1 MAYAAEIEDLLATI
15 AGLDRLVL
23 VALAERGRGLDA
35 PPAFRGR
42 CLDAAYLDAVAS
54 GGWSLDDERALARC
68 EDRLEVLA
76 LSQVRRLDRR
86 GLRIVLRGA
95 VLALM
100 TRELPLPGWPE
111 RCAVLAAG
119 WVEVVGALPRPR
131 AAAEG

>member
-1 MAYAAEIEDLLATI
+1 MAYAAEIEDLLTTI

-35 PPAFRGR
+35 PPTFRGR

-54 GGWSLDDERALARC
+54 GGWSLDDEAALARY

-86 GLRIVLRGA
+86 PLRIVLRGA
-95 VLALM
+95 LLALM
-100 TRELPLPGWPE
+100 TRELRLPGWQD

>member
-1 MAYAAEIEDLLATI
+1 MAYAAEIEDLLVTL

-23 VALAERGRGLDA
+23 VELAERGRGLDA

-54 GGWSLDDERALARC
+54 GRWSLDDETALARY
-68 EDRLEVLA
+68 EDRLEAVA

-95 VLALM
+95 VLAVM
-100 TRELPLPGWPE
+100 TRDLALPGWPE
-111 RCAVLAAG
+111 RCALLAAG

-131 AAAEG
+131 AAVKG